1 MEILDELKNEQLDY
15 IFNEEEEDDIDIEKY
30 ANGLIY
36 RWYCKTPELYNLCDN
51 DNYYGSTVDI
61 DDRISEHKWAW
72 NNPNKRQYKYKVYR
86 IIRENGGF
94 DNWEFQIVEFYKCNS
109 RKELELREKHYIK
122 TFKPTL
128 NTTVPRR
135 TWREYREDNKE
146 KYDAKKEEFN
156 KRQREKRANRTEE
169 EIEAERIYNRER
181 YLKKRDDRL
190 DKAKG
195 YYQDN
200 KEEKKQKSNER
211 YHKKKDEIN
220 QQQRDKYANLTEEE
234 RKKYND
240 KNKQRKANLS
250 EEEKERRRKKEE
262 AHRGQKINCPHCNK
276 VMRRDSM
283 TKHIKRIHPE
293 FVEKK

>member
-1 MEILDELKNEQLDY
+1 MEILDEIDDEQIDY
-15 IFNEEEEDDIDIEKY
+15 LLNEEEEDDIDSEKY
-30 ANGLIY
+30 ANGMIY
-36 RWYCKTPELYNLCDN
+36 KWYCKTPELYNLNSN
-51 DNYYGSTVDI
+51 DIYYGSTIDI
-61 DDRISEHKWAW
+61 D
-72 NNPNKRQYKYKVYR
+72 NR
-86 IIRENGGF
+86 IIDHKSKCYNVNKKSYNYKSYRFVRENGGF
-94 DNWEFQIVEFYKCNS
+94 DSWEFEIVEFYKCNS
-109 RKELELREKHYIK
+109 RKELELREKHYIRS
-122 TFKPTL
+122 FKSTL

-146 KYDAKKEEFN
+146 KYDAYKIEYN

-181 YLKKRDDRL
+181 YLKNRDDRL
-190 DKAKG
+190 DKAKD

-250 EEEKERRRKKEE
+250 EEEKERRRKKDEVRRSE
-262 AHRGQKINCPHCNK
+262 KIECPHCNK

-283 TKHIKRIHPE
+283 RKHIKKMHPDVNE
-293 FVEKK
+293 